1 MNDNQ
6 KILHFPARVAHL
18 DICHNCTHGG
28 DMVMKCNC
36 PELQGKNDWAK
47 ISYPMYHNSRIV
59 RRLNAIVEMNRH
71 PTFSATPYL
80 AVVEAVYADKCKF
93 FEAIR

>member
-1 MNDNQ
+1 MSDAL
-6 KILHFPARVAHL
+6 KKPYFPAEMSHL
-18 DICHNCTHGG
+18 TICHKCVHGG
-28 DMVMKCNC
+28 DKVEKCNC